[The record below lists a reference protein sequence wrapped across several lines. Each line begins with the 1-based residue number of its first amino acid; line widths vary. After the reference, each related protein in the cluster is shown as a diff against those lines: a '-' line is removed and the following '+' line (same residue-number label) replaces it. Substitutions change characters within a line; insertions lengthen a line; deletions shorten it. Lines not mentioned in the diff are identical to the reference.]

1 MAEILTDMESA
12 ETFKAYESYLL
23 GRPAEAGTVL
33 RQGAFSIYGKK
44 NLRRT
49 APFCKLLTEQW

>member
-23 GRPAEAGTVL
+23 GRPVCGRVL
-33 RQGAFSIYGKK
+33 FSIYGKK